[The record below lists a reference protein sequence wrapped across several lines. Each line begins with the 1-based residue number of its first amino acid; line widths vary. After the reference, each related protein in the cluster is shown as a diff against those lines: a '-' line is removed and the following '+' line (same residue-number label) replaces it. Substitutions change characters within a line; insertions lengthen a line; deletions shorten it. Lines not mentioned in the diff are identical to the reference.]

1 MTPFIKFLVALIVD
15 LVTNLLTP
23 KSIVIL
29 NYLPSR
35 SKEARVLLD
44 NKPLPSRPSKQLRQ
58 RLAQLRSTV
67 VGLDTGLDLAV
78 EVAPMEYTVTYKTDL
93 EVVDVEIRDAFL
105 HYFATIMGH
114 YR

>member
-1 MTPFIKFLVALIVD
+1 MLGGGK
-15 LVTNLLTP
+15 LLCPSHLTLYI
-23 KSIVIL
+23 SIL
-29 NYLPSR
+29 LHSLSYR
-35 SKEARVLLD
+35 SKEARILLD
-44 NKPLPSRPSKQLRQ
+44 NKPLPSRPSKQLRH
-58 RLAQLRSTV
+58 RLAQLRSKV

>member
-1 MTPFIKFLVALIVD
+1 MQLQYRCLLLILID
-15 LVTNLLTP
+15 SLH
-23 KSIVIL
+23 
-29 NYLPSR
+29 R
-35 SKEARVLLD
+35 SKEARILLES
-44 NKPLPSRPSKQLRQ
+44 KPLPSRPSKQLRQ
-58 RLAQLRSTV
+58 RLAQLRSKV

-114 YR
+114 YRYTCVHNYP